1 MEKEETIIDSPVA
14 VGGVTLIPIAKIS
27 LDYESINR
35 AGFFFGM
42 KWPVAIVVISVSGKR
57 AFRMTGEEVSV
68 QELVQELPGVKETLE
83 GM

>member
-1 MEKEETIIDSPVA
+1 MEKEETIVDSPIA
-14 VGGVTLIPIAKIS
+14 VGEVTLVPIAKIS
-27 LDYESINR
+27 LDYASSDR
-35 AGFFFGM
+35 AGFLFGM
-42 KWPVAIVVISVSGKR
+42 KWPVAIVAISVSGRR